1 MNHGLCIKPNDL
13 KFNFLHI
20 YIFNF
25 SRLSLLYLR
34 AKQKGLQWP
43 LFLLFFLPSDVFGW
57 FGKSFLWIFYHS
69 LSWKCVTKIRLIK
82 MTYCAFLPCAFDIMV
97 MANSSMRNLAL
108 QPLETLYLHYHS
120 THDIQT
126 WHGCDLPWGVST
138 HIMWSFNHVVLWTHV
153 TNSYIATFTRQMA
166 TKHGKVLTYG
176 EGLPS
181 VKSQNPLNKWSREVT
196 LQTKNIKS
204 L

>member
-82 MTYCAFLPCAFDIMV
+82 MTYCAFLPCAFDI
-97 MANSSMRNLAL
+97 N
-108 QPLETLYLHYHS
+108 
-120 THDIQT
+120 
-126 WHGCDLPWGVST
+126 G
-138 HIMWSFNHVVLWTHV
+138 
-153 TNSYIATFTRQMA
+153 
-166 TKHGKVLTYG
+166 YG
-176 EGLPS
+176 EFKHA
-181 VKSQNPLNKWSREVT
+181 KSCSSTTWNIISPLSQYPWHPNLTWLWLTRRGFHPHHVI
-196 LQTKNIKS
+196 L
-204 L
+204 